1 MADDILKDARER
13 FQYSESGSDEMRRA
27 ALEDIEFGRMGQQWP
42 AQVQRVREEEGRPC
56 LTINRMPSFIRQVV
70 NDARQNKPSIAVH
83 PVDGGADADTARI
96 IGGLIRSIER
106 GSNAALAYDTAV
118 DQAVSGGFGFF
129 RITTDYVHPESF
141 DQELRIE
148 RVANPFSVHWDTTST
163 AFDASD
169 WEYAFVSEMLTKRE
183 FKRRYPK
190 ASMVNFEQGMG
201 EDLDDWHDEER
212 IRVAEYWLR
221 TEEKRKIFRLTDG
234 QVLTQDQLDQD
245 VFLGPGG
252 APLSLQQVLA
262 SQGIDVAAE
271 REATFFK
278 VKRRMINGAEVLS
291 EDDWPGQHIPICP
304 VWGEEVIYRGQ
315 RFFRSLI
322 RDARDPQRM
331 LNFWRSASTELVA
344 LAPRAPWVVAAGTIP
359 SGAEGTKWQTANT
372 RSHAYL
378 EYDATQ
384 GPAPMRTAFAGVP
397 AGALQE
403 ALNASDDI
411 KAVTGIFDAALG
423 ARGNETSGRA
433 IHARQ
438 RESDKG
444 TFHFVDNMA
453 RAIQYAGRCLIECIP
468 SIYSERQ
475 TIRILGDDEAERVV
489 RVARANGVAPTPEE
503 PDGKIYDLSTGK
515 YDVTVK
521 VGPNYAT
528 QREETSLALMELIRV
543 SPQAAEVLGDLMVK
557 NMDWPG
563 ADEAARRIQ
572 LLQFM
577 RAMQMGLPYEA
588 LAQVFPGVAQMMP
601 PPQAPPMGAPPG
613 AMPMNQNAPQ
623 APPPG
628 GVSMSGGM

>member
-27 ALEDIEFGRMGQQWP
+27 ALEDIEFGRMGRQWP

-278 VKRRMINGAEVLS
+278 VRRRMINGAEVLS

-588 LAQVFPGVAQMMP
+588 LARVFPEVAQMMP
-601 PPQAPPMGAPPG
+601 PPQAQPMGAPPG
-613 AMPMNQNAPQ
+613 AMPMNPNAPQ
-623 APPPG
+623 VPPGG